1 MAHKPG
7 TTISSALSE
16 EQIGE
21 VVRLRTTLRLSG
33 KEIARRLGLAYQ
45 SVTRELR
52 KRGLNAGQWGLGDK
66 RAARGEPV
74 RPIPKIEQA
83 IYTPEELAQK
93 NAVLAERNALTTEL
107 KAPPANPEQLEE
119 RTQALA
125 RTMITTAERIVDS
138 INHMS
143 DDALAAST
151 LANRTTALGIIVDKI
166 KVIMNQNNPMFG
178 SNQAN
183 QTINVVNIIAAATPP
198 RKKDGLPDEVIDVT
212 PTESPE
218 DLLS

>member
-1 MAHKPG
+1 
-7 TTISSALSE
+7 
-16 EQIGE
+16 
-21 VVRLRTTLRLSG
+21 
-33 KEIARRLGLAYQ
+33 
-45 SVTRELR
+45 
-52 KRGLNAGQWGLGDK
+52 
-66 RAARGEPV
+66 
-74 RPIPKIEQA
+74 
-83 IYTPEELAQK
+83 
-93 NAVLAERNALTTEL
+93 
-107 KAPPANPEQLEE
+107 
-119 RTQALA
+119 
-125 RTMITTAERIVDS
+125 
-138 INHMS
+138 MS
-143 DDALAAST
+143 DEALAAST